1 MFNDLYLSEHEESK
15 CQNILDFLRNH
26 SQNNDINYLL
36 WRLKY
41 EIFADGV
48 KKSRKFGSFDK
59 ICTLLY
65 ESKVLPAPSTCHER
79 AWAYEEKRIIT
90 EEMQIDIS
98 QIKNLSVHTLL
109 ELRKTNDLERK
120 YQILSMALD
129 NCRNNQLTAEDIQN
143 ARKLVA
149 QELGEIEDFQPQSV
163 NQTTPTKGRHTRY
176 LYIDNMPL
184 NDEFGISPDLLQTP
198 SGREVIKFTV
208 LNSTTIPD
216 GIAAPQ
222 ESAIHNQGIPFNL
235 NSPIYVWEGQRFR
248 SQAEIAIAYA
258 FDRFSVLYLPNC
270 LVRLN
275 DPQKPKNRANK
286 EADFLVCYQGK
297 WGILEV
303 DGPHHT
309 PERRVEEQERE
320 RLFRLHGIRVVER
333 YDSEKC
339 KTQPFEVVK
348 QFLQLLRF

>member
-1 MFNDLYLSEHEESK
+1 MFNDLYLSESEESE
-15 CQNILDFLRNH
+15 CQNILELLRNN
-26 SQNNDINYLL
+26 SQNNDTDYLL

-48 KKSRKFGSFDK
+48 KKSWKFSSFDR
-59 ICTLLY
+59 ICALLH

-98 QIKNLSVHTLL
+98 QVKNLSVHTLL
-109 ELRKTNDLERK
+109 ELRKTKDVETKR
-120 YQILSMALD
+120 QILSMALD
-129 NCRNNQLTAEDIQN
+129 NRRNNYLTAEDIQN
-143 ARKLVA
+143 ARKLVT
-149 QELGEIEDFQPQSV
+149 QELEEIKDFQPKSV
-163 NQTTPTKGRHTRY
+163 NQTTPTESRQTRY

-184 NDEFGISPDLLQTP
+184 NDEWGISPDLLQTP
-198 SGREVIKFTV
+198 SGREAIKFTV
-208 LNSTTIPD
+208 FNGRTTPD

-235 NSPIYVWEGQRFR
+235 NSQIYVWEGLRFR
-248 SQAEIAIAYA
+248 SKAEIAIAYTL
-258 FDRFSVLYLPNC
+258 DRFSAFYMPNC
-270 LVRLN
+270 LGRLN
-275 DPQKPKNRANK
+275 DSQKPKGRGNK

-309 PERRVEEQERE
+309 AERRVEEQERE

-348 QFLQLLRF
+348 QFLQLLRL

>member
-1 MFNDLYLSEHEESK
+1 MFNDLYLSSSEESECK
-15 CQNILDFLRNH
+15 NILDLL
-26 SQNNDINYLL
+26 QNYSNKNYIDYLL

-41 EIFADGV
+41 EIFANGV
-48 KKSRKFGSFDK
+48 KKSWRFGSFEE
-59 ICTLLY
+59 ICVFLHK
-65 ESKVLPAPSTCHER
+65 SKVLPASSTCSER

-98 QIKNLSVHTLL
+98 HLKDLSVNTLL
-109 ELRKTNDLERK
+109 ELRKAKDLERK
-120 YQILSMALD
+120 RQILLMALD

-143 ARKLVA
+143 AEKLVD
-149 QELGEIEDFQPQSV
+149 QKLGEIEDFQPPSG
-163 NQTTPTKGRHTRY
+163 NQTTPTEGRQTLY
-176 LYIDNMPL
+176 LHIDNMAV
-184 NDEFGISPDLLQTP
+184 NDESGIDPDLLQTP
-198 SGREVIKFTV
+198 SGTEVLEFTV
-208 LNSTTIPD
+208 FNGATIPD

-222 ESAIHNQGIPFNL
+222 EIHNQGIPFNL
-235 NSPIYVWEGQRFR
+235 NSQIYVWQGLRFR
-248 SQAEIAIAYA
+248 SKAEIAIAYA
-258 FDRFSVLYLPNC
+258 LDQFSVFYMPNC
-270 LVRLN
+270 LARLN
-275 DPQKPKNRANK
+275 DPQKPKGRANK

-320 RLFRLHGIRVVER
+320 RLFRLHGIGVVER

>member
-1 MFNDLYLSEHEESK
+1 MLNDLYLSELEESE
-15 CQNILDFLRNH
+15 CENILNLLKNH
-26 SQNNDINYLL
+26 SKNNEIDYLL

-48 KKSRKFGSFDK
+48 KKSWKFGSFDK
-59 ICTLLY
+59 ICTLLH

-79 AWAYEEKRIIT
+79 AWAYEEERIIT
-90 EEMQIDIS
+90 QEMQIDIS
-98 QIKNLSVHTLL
+98 QVKKLSVHTLL

-120 YQILSMALD
+120 CQILSIALA

-143 ARKLVA
+143 ARKLLA

-163 NQTTPTKGRHTRY
+163 NQTSPTQNRQTGY
-176 LYIDNMPL
+176 LYIDNIPL
-184 NDEFGISPDLLQTP
+184 NDESEEIPGLLQTP
-198 SGREVIKFTV
+198 SGTEALKFTV

-216 GIAAPQ
+216 GIAALQ
-222 ESAIHNQGIPFNL
+222 ESAIDNQGIPFNL
-235 NSPIYVWEGQRFR
+235 NSRIYVWEGLRFR
-248 SQAEIAIAYA
+248 SIAEIAIAYVL
-258 FDRFSVLYLPNC
+258 DRFSVFYLPNC
-270 LVRLN
+270 LARLN
-275 DPQKPKNRANK
+275 DPQKPKGRANK

-320 RLFRLHGIRVVER
+320 RLFRFHGIRVVER